1 MNITEPEQAFNS
13 SQSLNKTGRFWVQ
26 EQTDNVQA
34 AIVESQ
40 GKFET
45 IFAWDFNQIAY
56 TVKCYYLS
64 RPTIT

>member
-1 MNITEPEQAFNS
+1 MLFPYHFTFQNLATEKMNITEPEQAFNS

-40 GKFET
+40 GKF
-45 IFAWDFNQIAY
+45 
-56 TVKCYYLS
+56 
-64 RPTIT
+64 